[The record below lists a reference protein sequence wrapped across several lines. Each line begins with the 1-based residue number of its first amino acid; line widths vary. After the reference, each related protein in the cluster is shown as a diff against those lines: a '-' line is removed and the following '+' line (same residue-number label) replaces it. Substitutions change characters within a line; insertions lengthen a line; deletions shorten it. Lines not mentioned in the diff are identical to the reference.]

1 VLVLDEPTSSL
12 TQHDVERLFALIGRL
27 KEQGH
32 AIVYISH
39 FIEEVKRV
47 ADKVTVLRDGRSV
60 GTAPAGELSPSRI
73 VSMMVGREV
82 QDLYPRSVRTPGE
95 VVMEVEGLAGTAKP
109 ASASLALHRGEV
121 LGVAGLVGAGRT
133 ELLRAIF
140 GLAAV
145 RAGSIRVGSFFG
157 PASPNR
163 RWAQGAGML
172 SEDRKEEGLALALSI
187 ADNVTLSKLRGLG
200 PLGLVLPGRQAAAT
214 RRWIDR
220 LDIRC
225 RGPAQTVLDLS
236 GGNQQK
242 VAVARLLQ
250 HDVDVLLLDEPT
262 RGIDVAAKATI
273 YRLIDDLTVGRDGRA
288 PKAVLMVS
296 SYLPELMGVCDRIA
310 VMCRGRLGPARPV
323 GEVSEE
329 QIMLEATGQG
339 DAA

>member
-1 VLVLDEPTSSL
+1 
-12 TQHDVERLFALIGRL
+12 
-27 KEQGH
+27 
-32 AIVYISH
+32 
-39 FIEEVKRV
+39 
-47 ADKVTVLRDGRSV
+47 
-60 GTAPAGELSPSRI
+60 
-73 VSMMVGREV
+73 
-82 QDLYPRSVRTPGE
+82 
-95 VVMEVEGLAGTAKP
+95 
-109 ASASLALHRGEV
+109 
-121 LGVAGLVGAGRT
+121 
-133 ELLRAIF
+133 LLRAIF

-145 RAGSIRVGSFFG
+145 RAGRIRIGSYFG

-163 RWAQGAGML
+163 RWAQGVGLL

-200 PLGLVLPGRQAAAT
+200 PLGLILPHRQAAAT

-273 YRLIDDLTVGRDGRA
+273 YRLIDDLTVGRGARR
-288 PKAVLMVS
+288 PKAVLMIS

-323 GEVSEE
+323 AEVSEE
-329 QIMLEATGQG
+329 QIMFEATGQG
-339 DAA
+339 DPA